1 VLQHLEKETDIKTA
15 LNLSLTLLVAAL
27 LSGCAG
33 AAFNR
38 IDLTLNRNITVGQE
52 LVDLQAAHEKGVIS
66 DEEYAQAKTDILNMV
81 SAFGELKND

>member
-1 VLQHLEKETDIKTA
+1 MKTA